1 MKYTLNESFLSKES
15 PESFYVAGFLAA
27 DGWVKIV
34 QKKNTRH
41 LRYDVCLSLKEEDKE
56 HLEKIKKLFETQ
68 KPLYK
73 RLVKNSLRNP
83 LYNDTIT
90 YSLNLYSK
98 NIFEDL
104 KRFNVTPNKSLT
116 YQFPEW
122 LLSHK
127 YVNHFMRGYF
137 DGDGSISFDSKNRK
151 TPQARLHI
159 RGTKYF
165 LEAFHQILVLNC
177 GLEKSKIIGTNSNI
191 GSLQYTGNKNVYK
204 IMSFLYQDSP
214 IYLDRK
220 FKKYQTLYNL
230 VAT

>member
-1 MKYTLNESFLSKES
+1 MKYTLNESFLSKET

-27 DGWVKIV
+27 DGWVKVV
-34 QKKNTRH
+34 QKKNTKY

-56 HLEKIKKLFETQ
+56 HLEKIKILFETD

-73 RLVKNSLRNP
+73 RLVRNSLRNP
-83 LYNDTIT
+83 KYNDTIT

-98 NIFEDL
+98 NIFDDL
-104 KRFNVTPNKSLT
+104 RKFNVTPNKSLT
-116 YQFPEW
+116 YQFPDW
-122 LLSHK
+122 LLNHK

-159 RGTKYF
+159 RGTKNF
-165 LEAFHQILVLNC
+165 LESFHQILSTTC
-177 GLEKSKIIGTNSNI
+177 GLDRNKVIGASSNI

-214 IYLDRK
+214 IYLERK
-220 FKKYQTLYNL
+220 FQKYQSLSEL
-230 VAT
+230 VGI